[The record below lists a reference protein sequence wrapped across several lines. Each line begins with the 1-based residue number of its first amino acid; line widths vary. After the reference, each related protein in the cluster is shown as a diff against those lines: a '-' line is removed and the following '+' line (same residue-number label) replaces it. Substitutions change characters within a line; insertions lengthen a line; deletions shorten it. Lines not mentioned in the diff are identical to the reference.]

1 MSTRERVIFNEL
13 PEDIEYRFVR
23 NWSDPPEYS
32 SLGKDQ
38 SKPFQP
44 GHYFLE
50 LKLEE
55 GTQVTASFNH
65 YITVQNVTAEPGK
78 DDSDIYIYKLI
89 VPPIREDAVEGG
101 DDDIEILEPEETEE

>member
-32 SLGKDQ
+32 SLGTDQ
-38 SKPFQP
+38 SKTFQP
-44 GHYFLE
+44 GHYYLE

-55 GTQVTASFNH
+55 GTQISTSFHH
-65 YITVQNVTAEPGK
+65 YITVQSVTAEPGK
-78 DDSDIYIYKLI
+78 EGSDIYIYRLI

-101 DDDIEILEPEETEE
+101 DDDIALVEPDDME